1 MTRQDLCIIGAG
13 PAGMAA
19 AVAARQAGQSV
30 TVLDEAPRPGGQIYR
45 DITGASSARQALLGP
60 EYRAGAE
67 LARAFAA
74 SGCRY
79 LAGVSVWHIEE
90 SGAGFTL
97 SYSMPEGS
105 RVVEAGALVVATG
118 ALERPMPLPGWT
130 LPGVTTSGAL
140 QILLKSAGVLAEETV
155 LVGCGPLQLLLAA
168 QLVAAGRPPRAIV
181 ETVPAENYRRA
192 LKHLPRALRGAGYLV
207 KGAKLLAKLRR
218 ARVPFY
224 RDARDIVL
232 EGTDRLEAVS
242 FTAHGRAHRIET
254 GSAGLHH
261 GVVPN
266 QQITRLMRCE
276 HRWHEGQRAFVPVC
290 DAYGESSVRGLYVAG
305 DGAGIR
311 GARSAALAGRLA
323 ALRVAEKAGKTASPE
338 IATLRRALARDAA
351 VRPFLETLY
360 APCAQALSP
369 AEDTLVCRC
378 EEVTAGQIR
387 AAAKANAPGP
397 NQVKSF
403 LRTGMGPC
411 QGRVCGLAVT
421 ALVAESSGRG
431 PEEIGYFRIR
441 PPLKPLSLSELA
453 AFEPDEE

>member
-1 MTRQDLCIIGAG
+1 MSRQDLCIIGAG

-19 AVAARQAGQSV
+19 AVAARQNGLSV

-45 DITGASSARQALLGP
+45 DITRAPEPRQALLGP
-60 EYRAGAE
+60 DYRAGAG
-67 LARAFAA
+67 LAQAFAK
-74 SGCRY
+74 SGCTH
-79 LAGVSVWHIEE
+79 LAGATVWHIEQD
-90 SGAGFTL
+90 GAGFAL
-97 SYSMPEGS
+97 SYSMAEGS
-105 RVVEAGALVVATG
+105 RVVEADALIVATG

-130 LPGVTTSGAL
+130 LPGVTTTGAL
-140 QILLKSAGVLAEETV
+140 QILMKSAGVLAESPV
-155 LVGCGPLQLLLAA
+155 LVGSGPLQLLLAA

-181 ETVPAENYRRA
+181 ETVPAENMRHA

-207 KGAKLLAKLRR
+207 KGAGLLARLRR
-218 ARVPFY
+218 AGVPIY

-232 EGTDRLEAVS
+232 EGEDRLEAVS
-242 FTAHGRAHRIET
+242 FTIRGRAHRIET

-266 QQITRLMRCE
+266 PQVTRLMRCE

-290 DAYGESSVRGLYVAG
+290 DAYGESSVPGLFVAG

-323 ALRVAEKAGKTASPE
+323 ALRVAERAGQAVSPE
-338 IATLRRALARDAA
+338 IVKLRRAMARDAA

-421 ALVAESSGRG
+421 ALLAESSGRS
-431 PEEIGYFRIR
+431 PDETGYFRIR

-453 AFEPDEE
+453 EFVPQEE